1 MSISHLRRPIGVFVT
16 SAVLAGCSAIGSAPP
31 LSNPAQ
37 RNVERVS
44 TPPLAEP
51 KLRGALLYVS
61 DNLGNFIDV
70 FGRDGKLAGR
80 ITAGLNRPA
89 DLFVDADHNLW
100 VGNSGDGDVLKFKR
114 GAMEGASVYRDVSN
128 AWDPAT
134 CTNGTLYATNFSGV
148 ITIFARGHH
157 HPTGFRSENDGAAI
171 SVACDAAGNV
181 FATATV
187 LSPPGYVIEFPAGST
202 QAKLLPINLPNPV
215 DAEPDPAGK
224 LLVLDSA
231 GGGYNTVTE
240 YTEAGSP
247 TGRSMP
253 TDANWNEMA
262 ITSKGKAIFGA
273 DQTESEGVLRAFP
286 SGKLLQTYGDSRFS
300 QIGGIAFDPG

>member
-1 MSISHLRRPIGVFVT
+1 MSISHLRRPIGVFVA
-16 SAVLAGCSAIGSAPP
+16 SAILAGCSADGSAPP
-31 LSNPAQ
+31 LSNPVQ
-37 RNVERVS
+37 RNADRAS
-44 TPPLAEP
+44 TLPLAEP
-51 KLRGALLYVS
+51 KPHRALVYVS
-61 DNLGNFIDV
+61 DTLGNFIDV

-80 ITAGLNRPA
+80 ISAGLKRPT

-100 VGNSGDGDVLKFKR
+100 VGNNGDGDVLKFKR
-114 GAMEGASVYRDVSN
+114 GAMKSASVYHGVSN

-134 CTNGTLYATNFSGV
+134 CTDGTLYATNFTGT
-148 ITIFARGHH
+148 ITIFARGQH
-157 HPTGFRSENDGAAI
+157 HPTGSLSESDGAAI

-187 LSPPGYVIEFPAGST
+187 LSPPGYVIEFPGGST
-202 QAKLLPINLPNPV
+202 KAKLLPINLPNPV
-215 DAEPDPAGK
+215 DAKPNSAGN

-262 ITSKGKAIFGA
+262 IGSKGNAIFGA
-273 DQTESEGVLRAFP
+273 DQTDSEGVLRSFP
-286 SGKLLQTYGDSRFS
+286 SGKLLQTYGDSKFS

>member
-1 MSISHLRRPIGVFVT
+1 MSISHLRRPIGVFVA
-16 SAVLAGCSAIGSAPP
+16 SAVLAGCGAVGSAPP
-31 LSNPAQ
+31 ISNPLQ

-44 TPPLAEP
+44 TPPLVEP
-51 KLRGALLYVS
+51 KPHGALVYVS
-61 DNLGNFIDV
+61 DILGNFIDV
-70 FGRDGKLAGR
+70 FGHDGKLEGR
-80 ITAGLNRPA
+80 ITAGLNRPT

-100 VGNSGDGDVLKFKR
+100 VGNNGDGDVLKFKR
-114 GAMEGASVYRDVSN
+114 GAMKSASVYRDVSN

-134 CTNGTLYATNFSGV
+134 CSNGTLYATNFSGEL
-148 ITIFARGHH
+148 TIFARGHH
-157 HPTGFRSENDGAAI
+157 QPTGSLSENDGAAI

-181 FATATV
+181 FVTATV

-202 QAKLLPINLPNPV
+202 HDKLLPINLPNPV
-215 DAEPDPAGK
+215 DAKPDPAGK

-240 YTEAGSP
+240 YTETGSP
-247 TGRSMP
+247 TGRAMS

-262 ITSKGKAIFGA
+262 ITSRGKAVFGA
-273 DQTESEGVLRAFP
+273 DQTDSDGVLRSFP
-286 SGKLLQTYGDSRFS
+286 SGKLLQTYDDSKFS

>member
-1 MSISHLRRPIGVFVT
+1 MSILHLRRPLGVFAA
-16 SAVLAGCSAIGSAPP
+16 SAILAGCSANGSAPP
-31 LSNPAQ
+31 LSNPVQ
-37 RNVERVS
+37 QSVERAS
-44 TPPLAEP
+44 MLPLAEP
-51 KLRGALLYVS
+51 KPHRALVYVS
-61 DNLGNFIDV
+61 DTLGNFIDV

-80 ITAGLNRPA
+80 ITAGLNRPT
-89 DLFVDADHNLW
+89 DLFVDAGHNLW
-100 VGNSGDGDVLKFKR
+100 VGNNGAGDVLKFKR
-114 GAMEGASVYRDVSN
+114 GAMSASVYHDVSN
-128 AWDPAT
+128 AWDAAT
-134 CTNGTLYATNFSGV
+134 CTNGTLYATNFSGA
-148 ITIFARGHH
+148 ITVFARGHH
-157 HPTGFRSENDGAAI
+157 HPTGSLSESDGAAI

-187 LSPPGYVIEFPAGST
+187 LSPPGYVIEFRAGSI

-215 DAEPDPAGK
+215 DAKPDPAGN

-253 TDANWNEMA
+253 TDANWNQMA
-262 ITSKGKAIFGA
+262 VTPRGKAIFGA
-273 DQTESEGVLRAFP
+273 DQTDSEGVLRSFP
-286 SGKLLQTYGDSRFS
+286 SGKLLQTYGDSKFS